1 MKGGDGVRT
10 DELIIYYETVII
22 NIHLI
27 SRSKGVF
34 VMSKPIGKST
44 KMKIKVKTLN
54 GDVDIKD
61 NSDRNPIELSED
73 ESKQI
78 LESQDTQHLG
88 EILYTH
94 SSPG

>member
-1 MKGGDGVRT
+1 
-10 DELIIYYETVII
+10 
-22 NIHLI
+22 
-27 SRSKGVF
+27 
-34 VMSKPIGKST
+34 MSKPLGKST

-54 GDVDIKD
+54 GDVDVKD
-61 NSDRNPIELSED
+61 NSNRNPIELSED

-78 LESQDTQHLG
+78 LESQDTEHLG